1 MSFLDPSAVHI
12 DLIGWWFVMTVG
24 ILLPMAAVRSAHRAQ
39 ETEAEGH
46 HPISKRLRNVV
57 FLIVL
62 AAIALYVARRDHIDL
77 FDPVRVTTSLVLVS
91 LSILAGTLILA
102 ELLLMARSPEE
113 RRKLWVRQIIP
124 RDDAERIVW
133 VISSCIAGA
142 TEEIIF
148 RGVLFALIA
157 SVTRSIVLASI
168 ASAVVFALAHY
179 RQGWRSMFFI
189 LGIALL
195 FQWLVIYSGSLIPA
209 MIIHAVYNIVRGF
222 RAGRGVEELEKGH

>member
-1 MSFLDPSAVHI
+1 
-12 DLIGWWFVMTVG
+12 
-24 ILLPMAAVRSAHRAQ
+24 
-39 ETEAEGH
+39 
-46 HPISKRLRNVV
+46 
-57 FLIVL
+57 
-62 AAIALYVARRDHIDL
+62 
-77 FDPVRVTTSLVLVS
+77 VLVS

-157 SVTRSIVLASI
+157 SVTRSIVFASI
-168 ASAVVFALAHY
+168 TSAVVFALAHY